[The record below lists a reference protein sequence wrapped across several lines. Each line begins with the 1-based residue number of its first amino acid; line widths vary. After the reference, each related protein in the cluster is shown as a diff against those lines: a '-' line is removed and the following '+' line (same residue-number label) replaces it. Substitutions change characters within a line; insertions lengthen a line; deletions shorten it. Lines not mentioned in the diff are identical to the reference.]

1 MKYKCFIAGYQKPA
15 KLVKDSGSAY
25 EERPINNLTIFIIF
39 PVYAYMYDPTLLS
52 QAAEKQT
59 ENWPASFRVL
69 GGTGL
74 PVQKYF

>member
-1 MKYKCFIAGYQKPA
+1 MRIQEILSRLPVLRVDF
-15 KLVKDSGSAY
+15 DSGSAN
-25 EERPINNLTIFIIF
+25 EEHPIHNFTFFIIF
-39 PVYAYMYDPTLLS
+39 LIYATLLS